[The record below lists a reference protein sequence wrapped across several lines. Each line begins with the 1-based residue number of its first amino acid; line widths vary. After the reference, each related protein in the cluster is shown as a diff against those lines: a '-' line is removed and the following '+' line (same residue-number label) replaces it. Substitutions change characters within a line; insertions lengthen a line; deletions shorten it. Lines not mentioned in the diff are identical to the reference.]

1 MVYKLIETGEMGP
14 FTKDGSYYDILES
27 TKVVGPQGVNVGWD
41 HFNSL
46 DEAAM
51 AYGVTRVPEPEEPGE
66 EVNAPETIED
76 IIEEMVQEEIN
87 N

>member
-27 TKVVGPQGVNVGWD
+27 NKVMTPNGVNYMWD

-51 AYGVTRVPEPEEPGE
+51 AYGVTRVPEPEPVE
-66 EVNAPETIED
+66 EEEAPE
-76 IIEEMVQEEIN
+76 QEIDNE
-87 N
+87 